1 MSTRRGWVHP
11 EVYREARRAGYR
23 PALAA
28 YVGRP
33 PVVELESGPDAG
45 CWDAGTF
52 DYRGET
58 FTYRI
63 EWDDNCICSESDLME
78 GEDLSDYEHRFVV
91 VSLGDRD
98 ASLGGVCGDTRTW
111 LGQLGDERYLAETAR
126 DLADEILAGRA
137 NESARLWAE
146 AGR

>member
-98 ASLGGVCGDTRTW
+98 ASLGGVCGNQAQARYDRS
-111 LGQLGDERYLAETAR
+111 LLAVSGGDLDKQVATVRELVAAVTA
-126 DLADEILAGRA
+126 
-137 NESARLWAE
+137 
-146 AGR
+146 